1 MDSSSL
7 KFPKLKGSTNWD
19 IWSLRASAALTQ
31 KGYIDVM
38 RPSNNIPPLQ
48 PALQAVQGDI
58 DQQAQIQQANSEAQN
73 TYQVQ
78 YRAYEAYNAQ
88 RETQSYQAA
97 ALIRL
102 LLEDGPLL
110 QTRNINDALQL
121 WNRLEALYEPKG
133 FSSEFLTSRELF
145 TTTLTRCNGSIEAYL
160 TRIKRLT
167 DELAARKLPIP
178 SKVIAAYTLSNLG
191 PEWEN
196 TVAII
201 SQSYRTHEGP
211 EIDLVALFGQLVDE
225 SRRRQAR
232 DPSDEM
238 VMATQAKPSKAK
250 CPHCKKGGHPPE
262 KCWFKNL
269 HLRSRKGNA
278 VPQRRGEQLDNGT
291 TKAYITEEE
300 EIILHSTIPESIG
313 TWYLDSAATS
323 HISAYKD
330 LF

>member
-7 KFPKLKGSTNWD
+7 RFPKLKGSTNWD

-31 KGYIDVM
+31 KGYIEVM
-38 RPSNNIPPLQ
+38 RPATITRPQQLVIP
-48 PALQAVQGDI
+48 VN
-58 DQQAQIQQANSEAQN
+58 QANIEAQN
-73 TYQVQ
+73 AFQAQ
-78 YRAYEAYNAQ
+78 LQAYEAYNAQ
-88 RETQSYQAA
+88 RDTQSYQAA

-145 TTTLTRCNGSIEAYL
+145 TTTLARCNGSIEAYL

-211 EIDLVALFGQLVDE
+211 EIDLVALFGQLIDE
-225 SRRRQAR
+225 SRRRQDR
-232 DPSDEM
+232 NQSEEM
-238 VMATQAKPSKAK
+238 VMATQTNRTRSIRPK
-250 CPHCKKGGHPPE
+250 CPHCKKGGHTSN
-262 KCWFKNL
+262 KCWVKHP
-269 HLRSRKGNA
+269 HLQHKSDTTLKR
-278 VPQRRGEQLDNGT
+278 QGEQLNNRST
-291 TKAYITEEE
+291 EAYITEEE
-300 EIILHSTIPESIG
+300 EIVLHSTIPESMG